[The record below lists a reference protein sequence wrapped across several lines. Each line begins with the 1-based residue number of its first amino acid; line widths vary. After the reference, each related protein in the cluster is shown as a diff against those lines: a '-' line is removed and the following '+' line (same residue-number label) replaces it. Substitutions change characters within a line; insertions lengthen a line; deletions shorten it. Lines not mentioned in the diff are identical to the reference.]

1 MTEDKVLDGNTDDR
15 AGATA
20 GAAKPTC
27 AVTDHESM
35 LSYLEAAK
43 GALDALGLEPQ
54 DICDQTDR
62 VGHPLAWVPMVVE
75 TKGDEKVI
83 EFSLYI
89 DMRDGTVDC
98 GIQAVVYGDES
109 GYMSFTPTDATCDM
123 IYAAG
128 WMHGMLRYLGIRRR
142 VYDGED
148 PQII

>member
-1 MTEDKVLDGNTDDR
+1 MTEDKALDGDADDR

-27 AVTDHESM
+27 AVTDRESM

-43 GALDALGLEPQ
+43 GMLDALGFEPQ
-54 DICDQTDR
+54 DICDQSDR
-62 VGHPLAWVPMVVE
+62 VGRPLAWVPMVIE
-75 TKGDEKVI
+75 TRGDQKAV

-89 DMRDGTVDC
+89 DMRDSTVDC

-109 GYMSFTPTDATCDM
+109 GYMPFTPTYAAADM
-123 IYAAG
+123 TYAAG
-128 WMHGMLRYLGIRRR
+128 WMHGMLRYLEIRRR
-142 VYDGED
+142 VCDGED